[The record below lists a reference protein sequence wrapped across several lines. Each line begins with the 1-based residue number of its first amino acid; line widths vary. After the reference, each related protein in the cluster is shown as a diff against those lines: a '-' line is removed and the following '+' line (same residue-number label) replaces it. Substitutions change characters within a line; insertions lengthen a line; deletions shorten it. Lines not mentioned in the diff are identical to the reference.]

1 MAPKNK
7 RQRKEQTPAVDSGDL
22 LELVQDRKLKW
33 EAGNRPVLLVSTKR
47 HHGVGRPRLLRRA
60 VTKAVKEKLERLLQK
75 DQEALAYW
83 QEEAAGR
90 FDRATKSE
98 RRTNRTGS
106 LQLLAH
112 KAIPESPETKH
123 LRTSKGG
130 KYPVSV
136 FEVRYGTREQL
147 NAEMKAHLQNGG
159 ADLFLLAWFKSADK
173 RRARNKSGTTAENSA

>member
-1 MAPKNK
+1 MAPKKKAK
-7 RQRKEQTPAVDSGDL
+7 REQTPAVDSGDL
-22 LELVQDRKLKW
+22 LELVQGRELKW
-33 EAGNRPVLLVSTKR
+33 EGGNRPVLLVKTKR
-47 HHGVGRPRLLRRA
+47 HHGVGRPKLLRRA
-60 VTKAVKEKLERLLQK
+60 VTKAVKEKLERLLQR
-75 DQEALAYW
+75 DQESLAYW
-83 QEEAAGR
+83 QEESGGR

-112 KAIPESPETKH
+112 KAIPESPATKH

-136 FEVRYGTREQL
+136 FEVRYGTRDQL

-159 ADLFLLAWFKSADK
+159 ADLFLLAWFKSAD
-173 RRARNKSGTTAENSA
+173 RRGARNTSATTAENSV